1 MRAIIWL
8 IRLLLFFLL
17 FGFAIKNDHLV
28 TLNFFFGVQW
38 QLPLVFVILVSF
50 AAGALL
56 GVTATLAS
64 LMRQRREISR
74 LRRQLEL
81 TEREKASTATALA
94 AAEAQLPMVMIR
106 TGREGSL
113 AESSSL
119 SNWSRLSPPR
129 GLSLRP
135 SVITTTEL
143 MKPALYDEVI
153 VVKAASVV
161 S

>member
-1 MRAIIWL
+1 M
-8 IRLLLFFLL
+8 
-17 FGFAIKNDHLV
+17 
-28 TLNFFFGVQW
+28 
-38 QLPLVFVILVSF
+38 
-50 AAGALL
+50 
-56 GVTATLAS
+56 
-64 LMRQRREISR
+64 
-74 LRRQLEL
+74 
-81 TEREKASTATALA
+81 
-94 AAEAQLPMVMIR
+94 PMVMIR